1 MPVQVLT
8 EKNIRTAKPAL
19 GKSKI
24 DLHDK
29 DTKGLMVEVRNASA
43 TYYVRYRDLRGKVR
57 QLKLASIEEL
67 TLAQAR
73 QKANEVRNNVAMGI
87 DPIEQRKQIQS
98 MPTVA
103 EFVEQQ
109 YMPHIQ
115 SYKRSW
121 MTDESLLRNHVL
133 PSIGHLYLDEV
144 RHDHLSTLFN
154 KHRLNHKPASTN
166 RVIIMIRYI
175 FNCAK
180 RWGALDLKD
189 NPTAQI
195 PLYTVNNKRER
206 YLTPDEVNRL
216 LVALNESKAP
226 MLKYIVMFLLLT
238 GARKSEVTNAK
249 WDDFNLENRVWKIE
263 FNKTGQTR
271 YVPLSDAAVDLIL
284 SVPKLIECDY
294 AFPNPKTKR
303 PFKHIFGA
311 WDLVRNKAGIGDVR
325 IHDLRHSFASFLIN
339 SGRSLYEVQ
348 NILGHTQVKTTQR
361 YAHLNQ
367 DSLLKA
373 VNTAGETIKW
383 QGFSDKK

>member
-1 MPVQVLT
+1 MPVQILT
-8 EKNIRTAKPAL
+8 EKNIRAAKPAT

-24 DLHDK
+24 DIHDK
-29 DTKGLMVEVRNASA
+29 NTNGLMVEVRNTSA
-43 TYYVRYRDLRGKVR
+43 TYYVRYRDQRGKVR
-57 QLKLASIEEL
+57 QLKLASIEDI

-73 QKANEVRNNVAMGI
+73 QKAKEIRNNVALGI

-98 MPTVA
+98 IPTLT

-121 MTDESLLRNHVL
+121 VTDESLLRNHVL

-144 RHDHLSTLFN
+144 NHNHLSTLFN
-154 KHRLNHKPASTN
+154 KHSLTHEPASTN

-180 RWGALDLKD
+180 RWGAVNLKD
-189 NPTAQI
+189 NPTANI

-238 GARKSEVTNAK
+238 GARKSEVINAK
-249 WDDFNLENRVWKIE
+249 WDDFDLESRIWTIE

-271 YVPLSDAAVDLIL
+271 YVPLSDAAVDLLL
-284 SVPKLIECDY
+284 SVPVLKDCDY
-294 AFPNPKTKR
+294 VFANPKTKR

-311 WDLVRNKAGIGDVR
+311 WDLVRSRAGIADVR

-339 SGRSLYEVQ
+339 NGRSLYEVQ
-348 NILGHTQVKTTQR
+348 KILGHTQVKTTQR

-383 QGFSDKK
+383 KGFNDKK

>member
-73 QKANEVRNNVAMGI
+73 QKAKEVRNNVAMGI

-109 YMPHIQ
+109 YMPHIK

-121 MTDESLLRNHVL
+121 VTDESLLRNHVL
-133 PSIGHLYLDEV
+133 PIIGDLHLDEV
-144 RHDHLSTLFN
+144 RHAHLSALFN
-154 KHRLNHKPASTN
+154 KHHIKYKPASTN
-166 RVIIMIRYI
+166 RIIIIIRYI

-180 RWGALDLKD
+180 RWGIAGLEG
-189 NPTAQI
+189 NPADQI
-195 PLYTVNNKRER
+195 PLYTENNKRER
-206 YLTPDEVNRL
+206 YLTPEEVTRL
-216 LVALNESKAP
+216 LAQLEASRSP
-226 MLKYIVMFLLLT
+226 MLKYIIMFLLLT

-249 WDDFNLENRVWKIE
+249 WDDLDLESRVWKIE

-271 YVPLSDAAVDLIL
+271 YVPLSNAAIDLLL
-284 SVPKLIECDY
+284 SVPVIKDCDY
-294 AFPNPKTKR
+294 VFANPKTKL
-303 PFKHIFGA
+303 PFQKIFGA
-311 WDLVRNKAGIGDVR
+311 WDLVRNKAGIRDVR
-325 IHDLRHSFASFLIN
+325 IHDLRHSFASFLVN
-339 SGRSLYEVQ
+339 NGRSLYEVQ
-348 NILGHTQVKTTQR
+348 KILGHTQVKTTQR